1 MNHKFRLLL
10 YGLAICSGCLA
21 LFFALLPCLTLAI
34 TFGTTF
40 YHFAVRLL
48 VGWLGRLLFPSQG
61 EHAAWFREQ
70 PWEAGLY
77 RRFKVRR
84 WKNKM
89 PTYRP
94 GDFDLKVHTPGQ
106 IIRATCISEIT
117 HEIITVLSFLP
128 VLAIPKYGAPAAFWI
143 TSILAS
149 LFDGCFAVMQ
159 RYNRPRLLKLQ
170 QREARR
176 L

>member
-1 MNHKFRLLL
+1 MNRKFRLLL
-10 YGLAICSGCLA
+10 YGMTVCAGLLT

-40 YHFAVRLL
+40 YHFALRLL
-48 VGWLGRLLFPSQG
+48 VGWLGRIFFPSRG
-61 EHAAWFREQ
+61 ENAAWFQEQ
-70 PWEAGLY
+70 PWEAALY
-77 RRFKVRR
+77 RRLKVRR

-94 GDFDLKVHTPGQ
+94 GDFDPKIRTPGE
-106 IIRATCISEIT
+106 IIHATCISEIT
-117 HEIITVLSFLP
+117 HEIIMVLSFLP
-128 VLAIPKYGAPAAFWI
+128 VLAIPKYGALAAFWI
-143 TSILAS
+143 TSVLAA
-149 LFDGCFAVMQ
+149 LLDGCFAVMQ

-170 QREARR
+170 QRKERR